1 MKPKAVVLLSGGID
15 SSTTLYYAL
24 KKGYNCRALIFD
36 YGQKH
41 KREIQSAKKIAQL
54 AGVDYMILKLNMPW
68 RGSALLDKS
77 QKIPQGRIHR
87 KKVPSTYVPARN
99 IIFLSYALSYAE
111 AISASAIFI
120 GANAIDYSGYPDC
133 RPQFI
138 KAFQKVVDVGTKSGV
153 EGKRIKISAPLIKMK
168 KSEIIKLGMKL
179 GVPYEYTWSCYKGG
193 ETPCGKC
200 DSCIL
205 RKKGFKEAGLEDP
218 LWKK

>member
-24 KKGYNCRALIFD
+24 NKGYLCRVLVFN
-36 YGQKH
+36 YSQRH
-41 KREIQSAKKIAQL
+41 VREINSAKKIASL
-54 AGVDYMILKLNMPW
+54 AGVDYLVLKLNFPW
-68 RGSALLDKS
+68 RGSALLDKNA
-77 QKIPQGRIHR
+77 KIPLGKENR
-87 KKVPSTYVPARN
+87 KEIPSTYVPARN

-111 AISASAIFI
+111 SISASEIFI
-120 GANAIDYSGYPDC
+120 GANAVDYSGYPDC

-138 KAFQKVVDVGTKSGV
+138 KAFQKMALVGTKAGV
-153 EGKRIKISAPLIKMK
+153 EGKGIKISAPLIKMK
-168 KSEIIKLGMKL
+168 KSEIIKLGAKL
-179 GVPYEYTWSCYKGG
+179 GVPYEYTWSCYRGG
-193 ETPCGKC
+193 KISCGRC

>member
-24 KKGYNCRALIFD
+24 NKGYLCRVLVFN
-36 YGQKH
+36 YSQRH
-41 KREIQSAKKIAQL
+41 VREINSAKKIASL
-54 AGVDYMILKLNMPW
+54 AGVDYLVLKLNFPW
-68 RGSALLDKS
+68 RGSALLDKNA
-77 QKIPQGRIHR
+77 KIPLGKEDR
-87 KKVPSTYVPARN
+87 KEIPSTYVPARN

-111 AISASAIFI
+111 SISASEIFI
-120 GANAIDYSGYPDC
+120 GANAVDYSGYPDC

-138 KAFQKVVDVGTKSGV
+138 KAFQKMALVGTKAGV
-153 EGKRIKISAPLIKMK
+153 EGKGIKISAPLIKMK
-168 KSEIIKLGMKL
+168 KSEIIKLGAKL
-179 GVPYEYTWSCYKGG
+179 GVPYEYTWSCYRGG
-193 ETPCGKC
+193 KISCGRC

>member
-24 KKGYNCRALIFD
+24 NKGYLCRVLVFN
-36 YGQKH
+36 YSQRH
-41 KREIQSAKKIAQL
+41 VREINSAKKIASL
-54 AGVDYMILKLNMPW
+54 AGVDYLVLKLNFPW
-68 RGSALLDKS
+68 RGSALLDKNA
-77 QKIPQGRIHR
+77 KIPLGKEDR
-87 KKVPSTYVPARN
+87 KEIPSTYVPARN

-111 AISASAIFI
+111 SISASEIFI
-120 GANAIDYSGYPDC
+120 GANAVDYSGYPDC

-138 KAFQKVVDVGTKSGV
+138 RAFQKMALVGTKAGV
-153 EGKRIKISAPLIKMK
+153 EGKGIKISAPLIKMK
-168 KSEIIKLGMKL
+168 KSEIIKLGAKL
-179 GVPYEYTWSCYKGG
+179 GVPYEYTWSCYRGG
-193 ETPCGKC
+193 KISCGRC